1 MARGIWSGVNPI
13 GPRGVAVVRRADHGP
28 ERHNHGPFGNS
39 VNIRNEPWCYGLSL
53 LLAARYGLGYFEAAE
68 EASRV
73 LPEQLDRKQLE
84 EFGDRHGIPRSELE
98 NRWEAAPE

>member
-53 LLAARYGLGYFEAAE
+53 LLAARYGLSLAVRGGF
-68 EASRV
+68 
-73 LPEQLDRKQLE
+73 
-84 EFGDRHGIPRSELE
+84 
-98 NRWEAAPE
+98 

>member
-53 LLAARYGLGYFEAAE
+53 LLAARYGLSLAVRGGLGSNAWPLA
-68 EASRV
+68 
-73 LPEQLDRKQLE
+73 
-84 EFGDRHGIPRSELE
+84 GNG
-98 NRWEAAPE
+98 